1 MSSDLIGFTSETRT
15 KISKYDSNH
24 NSNPANLTN
33 EPPTGG
39 GHPGGAAEGGEAEG
53 GLGGDAG
60 QVLQG
65 NRGAIQDQAGRQRAA
80 LAAEGHDAGKGNFVL
95 HKETALSY
103 NLTICKDYKIQDYKS

>member
-1 MSSDLIGFTSETRT
+1 MQILPDLQLKSVQKFQ
-15 KISKYDSNH
+15 NP

-80 LAAEGHDAGKGNFVL
+80 IAAEGHDAGKGNFVL